1 MLEVQVGAGAAGEP
15 RMLLKPLAHR
25 RGAGDHDQD
34 QGDEVAGVSHSFLT
48 D

>member
-1 MLEVQVGAGAAGEP
+1 MPNVEVGAVIDGES
-15 RMLLKPLAHR
+15 RMLLKPLATDAELATAIR
-25 RGAGDHDQD
+25 T